1 MLIRN
6 AIYFWN
12 DIVSFQKDAKVLNIT
27 MTNQSH
33 QKSATE
39 FIRLLEIMYRLR
51 AECTWDKKQ
60 TNETLRSLSI
70 EETFEL
76 SEAVLKGDDQ
86 EIKGELGDLLLHI
99 VFYSKIGSEKEA
111 FDMTDV
117 LHSICEKLIYRHPH
131 IYGDV
136 EVKDDN
142 EVKKNW
148 EKLKL
153 KEKGRTSVLEGV
165 PKGLTGLLKAYWL
178 QEKAAGVGFDWETK
192 EDVWKKVN
200 EELHEWKDAIE
211 DGDPLEI
218 ENELGDLLFALVN
231 YTRFVNLNAEDAL
244 ERSNIKFINRFQY
257 IEKCAVDQG
266 KIMGEM
272 TLDEME
278 DLWQEAKKKGL

>member
-1 MLIRN
+1 M
-6 AIYFWN
+6 A
-12 DIVSFQKDAKVLNIT
+12 
-27 MTNQSH
+27 NQSH
-33 QKSATE
+33 KKSGAE
-39 FIRLLEIMYRLR
+39 FIRLLDIMDRLR
-51 AECTWDKKQ
+51 AECPWDMKQ

-76 SEAVLKGDDQ
+76 SEAILKGDNQ

-111 FDMTDV
+111 FNMTDV
-117 LHSICEKLIYRHPH
+117 LHAICEKLIYRHPH

-136 EVKDDN
+136 KVQDDN

-165 PKGLTGLLKAYWL
+165 PKGLTGLLKAYRL

-218 ENELGDLLFALVN
+218 ESELGDLLFALVN

-244 ERSNIKFINRFQY
+244 ERSNIKFIDRFQY
-257 IEKCAVDQG
+257 IEKSAVDQG

-272 TLDEME
+272 TLNEME